1 MRKKRVGVVAD
12 DITGANDIGVM
23 LAGNG
28 YISGIFSLKSMPE
41 ISETAG
47 LDAVIINTDSRLD
60 DGLTAAR
67 KTEKACRFLQSLPCD
82 VYHSKTCSVF
92 RGNIGAQFDAM
103 RACLKA
109 ACSMVVLGFPRN
121 GRTTVHGIHY
131 VNGVRLEDTMFRND
145 PIHPMTQSDLKAI
158 LSGQSSGRVAVFDAA
173 SLDLPREEAQ
183 AEFNLLKNENEYII
197 FDVRHQQDLSVIAG
211 LIAGETCLCGSSAI
225 CEELPKV
232 WADLQPA
239 TSLAEGLV
247 HSISDPCGTLVVCGS
262 LTKPAK
268 EQVSFLL
275 KAGIQGVELP
285 AWELFDDAFRE
296 NHIARLADQLCST
309 LLRGSPALLY
319 TPQEEDEIAMTKD
332 AGRRMGLDDAQTGR
346 LISQALE
353 EIVSIVAKHTG
364 LKKVVAAGG
373 ETSSAVANGLQIR
386 KMVILQEIEA
396 GLPAMYGYTE
406 RGEELLLVFKSGS
419 FGSPSFLAKSI
430 DSLNSL
436 QEGCLP

>member
-28 YISGIFSLKSMPE
+28 YICGIFSLKNMPDK
-41 ISETAG
+41 SETAG

-60 DGLTAAR
+60 DGVTAAG
-67 KTEKACRFLQSLPCD
+67 KTDKACRFLQSLPCD

-103 RACLKA
+103 RGCLKA

-131 VNGVRLEDTMFRND
+131 VNGVRLEDTMFRFD

-158 LSGQSSGRVAVFDAA
+158 LSGQSNGRVAVFDAA
-173 SLDLPREEAQ
+173 CLDLPWEEAM
-183 AEFNLLKNENEYII
+183 AELNRLKNENEYII
-197 FDVRHQQDLSVIAG
+197 FDVRHQQDLATIAG
-211 LIAGETCLCGSSAI
+211 LIAGETSLCGSSAI
-225 CEELPKV
+225 CQELPKV
-232 WADLQPA
+232 WAGGQPVSSPA
-239 TSLAEGLV
+239 ESLMHRIA
-247 HSISDPCGTLVVCGS
+247 DPCGTLVVSGS

-268 EQVSFLL
+268 EQVNYLL
-275 KAGIQGVELP
+275 QTGIQGAELP
-285 AWELFDDAFRE
+285 AWELFDGAARQR
-296 NHIARLADQLCST
+296 HTARLAEQLCSA
-309 LLRGSPALLY
+309 LLRGVPALLY
-319 TPQEEDEIAMTKD
+319 TPQKEDKVAMTKD
-332 AGRRMGLDDAQTGR
+332 AGKRLGLDDVQTGR
-346 LISQALE
+346 LISQALAD
-353 EIVSIVAKHTG
+353 IVSMVAKRTG

-373 ETSSAVANGLQIR
+373 ETSSAVAGGLQIR

-406 RGEELLLVFKSGS
+406 QGEELLLVFKSGS
-419 FGSPSFLAKSI
+419 FGSPPFLAKSI
-430 DSLNSL
+430 DSLNRL
-436 QEGCLP
+436 QEGCLL